1 MNNQRQITVLQ
12 ASAIIISTIVGV
24 GVLALPL
31 AAVRAADAG
40 APLVTFLGMLLAF
53 VGLFFMT
60 RLGMRFPNDSYI
72 QYSEV
77 IIGRWLGMIGSLISI
92 LFFAVLCSLVAREFG
107 EVVVTA
113 VLKKTPLEVTV
124 LVMLLL
130 AAFSSRKNIMSF
142 AYIHLFYSPFM
153 LIPALLIVALSL
165 KNADIINVL
174 PVWGNDPSG
183 IPMGIIT
190 LSTVFQ
196 GYFIMMMVI
205 PAMSRPEKAMRA
217 SIWAMLVTGLLYTL
231 IVIATVGLFG
241 AEETKTLLWPT
252 LELAKAT
259 SLPANVLERLDAVFL
274 AVWVTAVFTSLFSCY
289 YFTIYSISKLLKLA
303 DQGMLSFFIL
313 PILFVLAMLPQS
325 LLELNQLNAV
335 ISKFGLLITIV
346 YPGMLLVIAK
356 LRKKGGLPVDRR
368 NLQRLSVCRHC
379 HLDLDW
385 VVQSCGRHPEI

>member
-1 MNNQRQITVLQ
+1 MKEQRQITVLQ
-12 ASAIIISTIVGV
+12 ASAVTISTIVGV

-31 AAVRAADAG
+31 AAVKAADAG

-72 QYSEV
+72 EYSEV
-77 IIGRWLGMIGSLISI
+77 IIGKWLGRIGSLISI
-92 LFFAVLCSLVAREFG
+92 AFFAVLSSLVAREFG

-113 VLKKTPLEVTV
+113 VLKHTPLEVTV

-130 AAFSSRKNIMSF
+130 AAFSSRRNIMTF
-142 AYIHLFYSPFM
+142 AYIHLFYSPFI

-165 KNADIINVL
+165 KNADMINVL
-174 PVWGNDPSG
+174 PVIGNEIRG
-183 IPMGIIT
+183 IPAGIIT
-190 LSTVFQ
+190 LSTMFQ

-205 PAMSRPEKAMRA
+205 PAMCKPERAMRS
-217 SIWAMLVTGLLYTL
+217 SIWAMLITGVLYIL
-231 IVIATVGLFG
+231 IVTATVSVFG
-241 AEETKTLLWPT
+241 AEETKKLLWPT

-289 YFTIYSISKLLKLA
+289 YFTIYSISKLFRLA
-303 DQGMLSFFIL
+303 DHGMMSFFIL

-325 LLELNQLNAV
+325 LVQLNEV
-335 ISKFGLLITIV
+335 NGLISKFGLLITIV
-346 YPGMLLVIAK
+346 YPGVLLIIAV
-356 LRKKGGLPVDRR
+356 LRKKRGA
-368 NLQRLSVCRHC
+368 SK
-379 HLDLDW
+379 
-385 VVQSCGRHPEI
+385 